1 MDRAYPFLKHSGLEM
16 THIPSVDFLL
26 VRTSHMAIAGLA
38 GDWGMWA
45 QVGSH
50 RGDKSTWHQWSG
62 MERRDGL
69 EE

>member
-1 MDRAYPFLKHSGLEM
+1 MDRAYPLLKHSGLEM

-50 RGDKSTWHQWSG
+50 RGDKST
-62 MERRDGL
+62 
-69 EE
+69 

>member
-1 MDRAYPFLKHSGLEM
+1 MDRAYSLLKHSGLEM

-50 RGDKSTWHQWSG
+50 RGDKST
-62 MERRDGL
+62 
-69 EE
+69 